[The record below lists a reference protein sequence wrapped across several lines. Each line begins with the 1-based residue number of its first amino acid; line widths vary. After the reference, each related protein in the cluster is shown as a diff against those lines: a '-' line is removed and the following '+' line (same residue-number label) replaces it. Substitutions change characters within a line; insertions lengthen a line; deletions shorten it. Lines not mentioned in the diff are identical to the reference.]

1 MLRKQT
7 GKVVRTTDG
16 SGITLE
22 KLKVIIEAYTKP
34 YREQME
40 KVKAQTSQVAN
51 RVERQTAR
59 ISQSWKKVG
68 AVVASVLSIGAIVAF
83 GKSCIDLGSNLTEVQ
98 NVVDVTFGSM
108 SDRVNDFAKDAAKTF
123 GLSET
128 MAKKYM
134 GTYGAM
140 AKSFGIAGNAGYE
153 MSAAI
158 TGLTGDVASFYNLS
172 QDEAYTKLKSIFT
185 GETESLKDLGVVM
198 TQTALDQYALNEGLG
213 KTTNKMT
220 EQEKVML
227 RYQFVMSQLSDA
239 SGDFARTSGSW
250 ANQVRVL
257 QLQFDSLRATI
268 GQGLINA
275 FTPVITVI
283 NAILEKLQTL
293 ANYFKAFTE
302 AIFGN
307 ASGSSGG
314 MSGSMDSAAGSSG
327 QIADNMGS
335 AAGSAKELNR
345 QLAKFDEL
353 NNLSSSRGSGGG
365 GAGGGGILG
374 DLDLGMENVQA
385 QADLIS
391 NKIIDAFKA
400 GDYYS
405 VGAYIGAAITDS
417 LRKVNWNEAYEAARG
432 FGSGF
437 AQFLN
442 GLISPG
448 LFFEVGH
455 TIGAALNTAL
465 YVGLEFVKT
474 FDWSNFGLSIAEG
487 INGFFSTFD
496 FSALGNTLSV
506 FVLGL
511 LSAIATAL
519 ENTDWFL
526 VGQKIGQFLSALDWK
541 MVLAETGQVIIE
553 GISAAIKLHA
563 GLIDAAPIEAAIIAA
578 VAGFKFVGIGKA
590 ITKAL
595 STALAGGITLNDIK
609 IVFTGFTTGFV
620 GGPAFD
626 VLGNE
631 IIETVETFIRENFGE
646 SVLNAMGEGLL
657 IAESAGIGAF
667 FGGPVG
673 ALVGGIIGLILDE
686 IQGGEWATKFWKKF
700 GDTLFNWSFTNS
712 LFEKSKKFFE
722 EAFSADNFLDFG
734 VNIVAGIASGITS
747 GFTFLTEPIA
757 DLFTWITEKICNVFG
772 IHSPSTEM
780 KPYGRY
786 ILEGII
792 EGFKETFTEWTGAL
806 DEWYNQYIAP
816 WFTVQKWS
824 ELYNTIKTS
833 LKSKWDETVL
843 QWKTDIQ
850 NWWNEHVA
858 KWFTKEKWTTG
869 LGGIKEGFKAAFDAA
884 VEAAKEIWNNFAR
897 WLNEKLTFTIDP
909 INVMG
914 KNVYGGGEISL
925 GKIPTFE
932 SGGFPDRGQLFIA
945 NEAGPEMIGRFGR
958 KSAVANQDQITDGI
972 ANAVYAANTEQ
983 NQLLREQNDLLRA
996 ILAKPGVNK
1005 DDVVDLWR
1013 SGAGEYKKQTGRQL
1027 ALDY

>member
-1 MLRKQT
+1 M
-7 GKVVRTTDG
+7 RTTDG

-40 KVKAQTSQVAN
+40 KVRAQTSQVAD
-51 RVERQTAR
+51 RIERQTAR

-83 GKSCIDLGSNLTEVQ
+83 GKSCIDLGSNLAEVQ

-108 SDRVNDFAKDAAKTF
+108 SGRVDAFAKDAAKSF

-220 EQEKVML
+220 EQEKVLL
-227 RYQFVMSQLSDA
+227 RYRFVMSQLSDA
-239 SGDFARTSGSW
+239 SGDFARTSNSW

-257 QLQFDSLRATI
+257 QLQFESLKATI
-268 GQGLINA
+268 GQGLINV

-302 AIFGN
+302 AIFGD
-307 ASGSSGG
+307 ASGNAGG
-314 MSGSMDSAAGSSG
+314 VSGSMDSAAGSSG

-353 NNLSSSRGSGGG
+353 NNLSSNRGSGGG
-365 GAGGGGILG
+365 GVGGGGGILE

-391 NKIIDAFKA
+391 SKIIDAFKA

-417 LRKVNWNEAYEAARG
+417 LRSVNWNEAYESARG

-437 AQFLN
+437 ARFLN
-442 GLISPG
+442 GLISPE
-448 LFFEVGH
+448 LFGEVGVA
-455 TIGAALNTAL
+455 IASALNTAIYL
-465 YVGLEFVKT
+465 ALAFGSD
-474 FDWSNFGLSIAEG
+474 FDWTNLGLSIASS
-487 INGFFSTFD
+487 INEFFRTFD
-496 FSALGNTLSV
+496 FASFAESINVWVFGLWETLD
-506 FVLGL
+506 
-511 LSAIATAL
+511 TAL
-519 ENTDWFL
+519 ENVDWSQVIAGMLEFLGNLEIETVGIIIGVLLIKKILKVAFGFNLTSFL
-526 VGQKIGQFLSALDWK
+526 VKLLKEKLKKVTLEDIQLKINAISL
-541 MVLAETGQVIIE
+541 
-553 GISAAIKLHA
+553 GIKEILLTEIKRISL
-563 GLIDAAPIEAAIIAA
+563 
-578 VAGFKFVGIGKA
+578 
-590 ITKAL
+590 
-595 STALAGGITLNDIK
+595 
-609 IVFTGFTTGFV
+609 V
-620 GGPAFD
+620 GGWGPAVD
-626 VLGNE
+626 VLGKE
-631 IIETVETFIRENFGE
+631 IIDAIDTFIRENFGQ

-657 IAESAGIGAF
+657 IAEGAGIGAF
-667 FGGPVG
+667 LGGPIG
-673 ALVGGIIGLILDE
+673 ALVGAIVALVIDTV
-686 IQGGEWATKFWKKF
+686 QGGEWVTKLWKGI
-700 GDTLFNWSFTNS
+700 GDTLFNWDFSSS
-712 LFEKSKKFFE
+712 LLEKAKGFFDK
-722 EAFSADNFLDFG
+722 AFQADNFLEFG
-734 VNIVAGIASGITS
+734 ENIIAGLAAGLAAGVSFLSEPIVDLFNWIVEGICSIFGIASPAKNMEI
-747 GFTFLTEPIA
+747 
-757 DLFTWITEKICNVFG
+757 
-772 IHSPSTEM
+772 
-780 KPYGRY
+780 YGQY

-792 EGFKETFTEWTGAL
+792 GGFTATFPEWTESL
-806 DEWYNQYIAP
+806 NQWFNEHIAP
-816 WFTVQKWS
+816 WFTLQKWS
-824 ELYNTIKTS
+824 ELYESIKTS
-833 LKSKWDETVL
+833 LKTKWQETVG
-843 QWKTDIQ
+843 QWDTDVK
-850 NWWNEHVA
+850 NWWDSHVT
-858 KWFTKEKWTTG
+858 KWFKVETWKG
-869 LGGIKEGFKAAFDAA
+869 VSSGIKDGLESSFDAA
-884 VEAAKEIWNNFAR
+884 IEGVKALWNKFAS

-909 INVMG
+909 VTIMG
-914 KNVYGGGEISL
+914 QTLYEGGEISL
-925 GKIPTFE
+925 GKVPTFAA
-932 SGGFPDRGQLFIA
+932 GGFPDRGELFIA

-958 KSAVANQDQITDGI
+958 RSAVANQDQITDGI
-972 ANAVYAANTEQ
+972 ATAVYAANTEQ

-1013 SGAGEYKKQTGRQL
+1013 SGAGEYRKQTGRQL

>member
-1 MLRKQT
+1 MRI
-7 GKVVRTTDG
+7 TDG

-40 KVKAQTSQVAN
+40 KVRAQTSQVAD

-83 GKSCIDLGSNLTEVQ
+83 GKSCIDLGSNLAEVQ

-108 SDRVNDFAKDAAKTF
+108 SGRVDAFAKDAAKSF

-220 EQEKVML
+220 EQEKVLL
-227 RYQFVMSQLSDA
+227 RYRFVMSQLSDA
-239 SGDFARTSGSW
+239 SGDFARTSNSW

-257 QLQFDSLRATI
+257 QLQFESLKATI
-268 GQGLINA
+268 GQGLINV

-302 AIFGN
+302 AIFGD
-307 ASGSSGG
+307 ASGNAGG
-314 MSGSMDSAAGSSG
+314 VSGSMDSAAGSSG

-353 NNLSSSRGSGGG
+353 NNLSSNRGSGGG
-365 GAGGGGILG
+365 GVGGGGGILEN
-374 DLDLGMENVQA
+374 LDLGMENVQA

-391 NKIIDAFKA
+391 SKIIDAFKA

-417 LRKVNWNEAYEAARG
+417 LRSVNWNEAYESARG

-437 AQFLN
+437 ARFLN
-442 GLISPG
+442 GLISPE
-448 LFFEVGH
+448 LFGEVGVA
-455 TIGAALNTAL
+455 IASALNTAIYL
-465 YVGLEFVKT
+465 ALAFGSD
-474 FDWSNFGLSIAEG
+474 FDWTNLGLSIASS
-487 INGFFSTFD
+487 INEFFRTFD
-496 FSALGNTLSV
+496 FASFAESINVWVFGLWETLD
-506 FVLGL
+506 
-511 LSAIATAL
+511 TAL
-519 ENTDWFL
+519 ENVDWSQVIAGMLEFLGNLEIETVGIIIGVLLIKKILKVAFGFNLTSFL
-526 VGQKIGQFLSALDWK
+526 VKLLKEKLKKVTLEDIQLKINAISL
-541 MVLAETGQVIIE
+541 
-553 GISAAIKLHA
+553 GIKEILLTEIKRISL
-563 GLIDAAPIEAAIIAA
+563 
-578 VAGFKFVGIGKA
+578 
-590 ITKAL
+590 
-595 STALAGGITLNDIK
+595 
-609 IVFTGFTTGFV
+609 V
-620 GGPAFD
+620 GGWGPAVD
-626 VLGNE
+626 VLGKE
-631 IIETVETFIRENFGE
+631 IIDAIDTFIRENFGQ

-657 IAESAGIGAF
+657 IAEGAGIGAF
-667 FGGPVG
+667 LGGPIG
-673 ALVGGIIGLILDE
+673 ALVGAIVALVIDTV
-686 IQGGEWATKFWKKF
+686 QGGEWVTKLWKGI
-700 GDTLFNWSFTNS
+700 GDTLFNWDFSSS
-712 LFEKSKKFFE
+712 LLEKAKGFFDK
-722 EAFSADNFLDFG
+722 AFQADNFLEFG
-734 VNIVAGIASGITS
+734 ENIIAGLAAGLAAGVSFLSEPIVDLFNWIVEGICSIFGIASPAKNMEI
-747 GFTFLTEPIA
+747 
-757 DLFTWITEKICNVFG
+757 
-772 IHSPSTEM
+772 
-780 KPYGRY
+780 YGQY

-792 EGFKETFTEWTGAL
+792 GGFTATFPEWTESL
-806 DEWYNQYIAP
+806 NQWFNEHIAP
-816 WFTVQKWS
+816 WFTLQKWS
-824 ELYNTIKTS
+824 ELYESIKTS
-833 LKSKWDETVL
+833 LKTKWQETVG
-843 QWKTDIQ
+843 QWDTDVK
-850 NWWNEHVA
+850 NWWDSHVT
-858 KWFTKEKWTTG
+858 KWFKVETWKG
-869 LGGIKEGFKAAFDAA
+869 VSSGIKDGLESSFDAA
-884 VEAAKEIWNNFAR
+884 IEGVKALWNKFAS

-909 INVMG
+909 VTIMG
-914 KNVYGGGEISL
+914 QTLYEGGEISL
-925 GKIPTFE
+925 GKVPTFAA
-932 SGGFPDRGQLFIA
+932 GGFPDRGELFIA

-958 KSAVANQDQITDGI
+958 RSAVANQDQITDGI
-972 ANAVYAANTEQ
+972 ATAVYAANTEQ

-1013 SGAGEYKKQTGRQL
+1013 SGAGEYRKQTGRQL